1 MSQIWRLW
9 EPNEELRPMHK
20 RFALALVFVL
30 TGAAAVLA
38 CGPRTV
44 ALIEAVAEM
53 ERPPM
58 FRCGSE
64 FNEMLARAQK
74 KDWKGALAAYEAHL
88 ANLGKW
94 EAGFPNAAETLA
106 FLRRKADVR

>member
-1 MSQIWRLW
+1 MSQRLS
-9 EPNEELRPMHK
+9 EAIEELRPMHK
-20 RFALALVFVL
+20 RIALVLVFVL
-30 TGAAAVLA
+30 SGVAAALA

-44 ALIEAVAEM
+44 ALIESVMAM

-74 KDWKGALAAYEAHL
+74 QDWKGAFAAYEAHL
-88 ANLGKW
+88 RGIGKW
-94 EAGFPNAAETLA
+94 EADSANARETLDFLRKKAETQ
-106 FLRRKADVR
+106 